1 MMGWY
6 GYQTSG
12 IDWITGVLILIIIG
26 VLIRTLWHSVIR
38 STIVRHGATRSRS
51 ALELAEVRYAQG
63 EISRDEFLDL
73 VNDLYLADSELEHKR
88 KRSEL

>member
-1 MMGWY
+1 MMGWN
-6 GYQTSG
+6 GYQASST
-12 IDWITGVLILIIIG
+12 DWMIGLLIIFMIG
-26 VLIRTLWHSVIR
+26 LLIRLLWHGVGRGMVTRR
-38 STIVRHGATRSRS
+38 SSGSRS

-73 VNDLYLADSELEHKR
+73 VNDLYLADSEFKHKR